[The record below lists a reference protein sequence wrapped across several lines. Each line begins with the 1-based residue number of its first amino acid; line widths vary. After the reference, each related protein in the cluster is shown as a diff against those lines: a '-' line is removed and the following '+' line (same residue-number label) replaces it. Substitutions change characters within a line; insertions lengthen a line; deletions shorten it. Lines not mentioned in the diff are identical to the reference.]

1 MKLLKNIFILILVL
15 SLMSISTY
23 GQETEEKRPSREKW
37 NLAATQGRVTEINK
51 ATREITLM
59 DVDGGLVTL
68 TASDEV
74 KRFDEISVGDIINFE
89 YWTFMKA
96 EFRDPTTEELEA
108 PLVVLEEAGKAPE
121 GVAPGAI
128 VGAVVRAI
136 VTIEVLNRPKMLA
149 TVRGPQGNYL
159 TIPME
164 DAKLMEELRIGE
176 VVIMTYAEAL
186 AISLEKVSS
195 TSKN

>member
-1 MKLLKNIFILILVL
+1 MKLLKNNFILLLVL
-15 SLMSISTY
+15 SLMSITSY

-37 NLAATQGRVTEINK
+37 NLAATQGRVTKLNK
-51 ATREITLM
+51 ETREITLM

-68 TASDEV
+68 TASEEV
-74 KRFDEISVGDIINFE
+74 KRFDEISVGDNINFE

-96 EFRDPTTEELEA
+96 EFREPTAEEIAA

-128 VGAVVRAI
+128 VGALVRAI
-136 VTIEVLNRPKMLA
+136 VTIEVLNRPNMLA

-164 DAKLMEELRIGE
+164 DANLMEELRIGE

-195 TSKN
+195 TNKD

>member
-1 MKLLKNIFILILVL
+1 MKLLKNNFILILVL

-37 NLAATQGRVTEINK
+37 SLAATQGRVTELNK
-51 ATREITLM
+51 ETREITLM

-96 EFRDPTTEELEA
+96 EFRDPTAEEIEA

-136 VTIEVLNRPKMLA
+136 VTIEVLNRPNMLA

-195 TSKN
+195 TSKQ

>member
-1 MKLLKNIFILILVL
+1 MKLLKNNFILLLVL
-15 SLMSISTY
+15 SLISLTSY

-37 NLAATQGRVTEINK
+37 DLAATQGRVTELNK
-51 ATREITLM
+51 ETREITLM

-74 KRFDEISVGDIINFE
+74 KRFDEISVGDFINFE

-96 EFRDPTTEELEA
+96 EFREPTAEEIEA

-136 VTIEVLNRPKMLA
+136 VTIEVLNRPNMLA

-195 TSKN
+195 TSKK